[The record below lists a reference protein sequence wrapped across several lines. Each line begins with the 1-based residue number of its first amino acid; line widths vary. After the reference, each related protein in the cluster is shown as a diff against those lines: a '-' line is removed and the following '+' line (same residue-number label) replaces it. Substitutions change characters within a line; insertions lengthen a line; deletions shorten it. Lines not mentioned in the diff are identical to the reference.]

1 MIMNHFGMISEINV
15 NIYEKAQT
23 ICPTLTKVNNI
34 SILLKK
40 NPVRISNSNNFLS
53 LIKFLTGSIQRRFK
67 SSFIF

>member
-1 MIMNHFGMISEINV
+1 MNHFGMISEINV

-40 NPVRISNSNNFLS
+40 NPVRISNSN
-53 LIKFLTGSIQRRFK
+53 KFLFAHKIPNWIHSTEV
-67 SSFIF
+67 